1 MSFVVLSS
9 VIVCV
14 LFYCIDGVEC
24 FLSCHVCPYLLISP
38 PYPLP
43 FFSLISFDSVS
54 DLLEPVSN
62 GKEDNCFISKSYD
75 AASHFEACAEDVL
88 QLYKLITGT
97 ELDMNI
103 SADMNEEDM

>member
-1 MSFVVLSS
+1 M
-9 VIVCV
+9 
-14 LFYCIDGVEC
+14 
-24 FLSCHVCPYLLISP
+24 
-38 PYPLP
+38 
-43 FFSLISFDSVS
+43 S

-62 GKEDNCFISKSYD
+62 GKEDNCYISKSYD